1 MSNIKMLLD
10 VVAEVQKEAP
20 EDVPNFSKRFAE
32 AKVNLKNQQAK
43 GRTLP
48 LGTEAHP
55 LKDFAFNYSV
65 QRDVRPSHVM
75 NIMKKFDPRVC
86 CPVSAV
92 RRSDS
97 ERLFIFDGQHRAVA
111 LSLLGYTEIPVT
123 IVETDEPAFDAEAF
137 EIVNDS
143 GILRAGTEE
152 IHRCLLHRY
161 KMGETET
168 ERVATAYRV
177 QHIFDGVNIDLE
189 PKRVR
194 KSTGKCGP
202 NKHYF
207 SHFDYAYKGFKMAGD
222 VGLFNV
228 LSAIKQVYGEEDGGE
243 INQGLFIGLVKQYQ
257 MGSEAKRLK
266 RLPEDWCVK
275 MLESAKA
282 VCPSATL
289 IHSATKKQWQHAN
302 GVGWDAPVAM
312 GHMLREVYLIEDGTF
327 EPSYMPNV
335 TLKLFDGDVAPDSEA
350 QTAFNKYLE
359 RKNEHSK

>member
-1 MSNIKMLLD
+1 LITSYTEGDIMSKVKMLLD
-10 VVAEVQKEAP
+10 VVAEVKKEAP
-20 EDVPNFSKRFAE
+20 QDVPNWNSKFAE
-32 AKVNLKNQQAK
+32 SKVNLKNQLAK
-43 GRTLP
+43 GRQLP

-55 LKDFAFNYSV
+55 LEDFAFNYSV
-65 QRDVRPSHVM
+65 QRDVRAGHVM

-97 ERLFIFDGQHRAVA
+97 KTLYIFDGQHRAVSLA
-111 LSLLGYTEIPVT
+111 LLGYDKIPVT

-168 ERVATAYRV
+168 ERVVTAHLV
-177 QHIFDGVNIDLE
+177 QQVFDSCEIDLE

-194 KSTGKCGP
+194 KSPGKCGP

-207 SHFDYAYKGFKMAGD
+207 SHFDYAYKGIKMAGP
-222 VGLFNV
+222 
-228 LSAIKQVYGEEDGGE
+228 
-243 INQGLFIGLVKQYQ
+243 IGLTD
-257 MGSEAKRLK
+257 AKI
-266 RLPEDWCVK
+266 
-275 MLESAKA
+275 

-312 GHMLREVYLIEDGTF
+312 AHMLREIYLIEDGTF

-335 TLKLFDGDVAPDSEA
+335 TLKLEDGDIANESEA
-350 QTAFNKYLE
+350 QTAFNKYV
-359 RKNEHSK
+359 K

>member
-1 MSNIKMLLD
+1 MSKVKMLLD
-10 VVAEVQKEAP
+10 VVNEVKKEAP
-20 EDVPNFSKRFAE
+20 DDVPNWNSKLAE
-32 AKVNLKNQQAK
+32 AKVNLQNQIAK
-43 GRTLP
+43 GRLLP
-48 LGTEAHP
+48 RGVEDHP
-55 LKDFAFNYSV
+55 LEHFAFNYSV
-65 QRDVRPSHVM
+65 QRDVRAGHVM

-92 RRSDS
+92 KRSDG
-97 ERLFIFDGQHRAVA
+97 ETLYIFDGQHRAVA
-111 LSLLGYTEIPVT
+111 LALLGWTKIPVT

-168 ERVATAYRV
+168 ERVATAHAV
-177 QHIFDGVNIDLE
+177 QKVFDECEIDLE

-194 KSTGKCGP
+194 KSPGKCGP

-207 SHFDYAYKGFKMAGD
+207 SHFDYAYKGIKMSGEE
-222 VGLFNV
+222 GLRNA
-228 LSAIKQVYGEEDGGE
+228 LMAIKAVYGDEEGGE
-243 INQGLFIGLVKQYQ
+243 INQGLFIGLMKQYQ
-257 MGSEAKRLK
+257 MGAEAKRLS
-266 RLPEDWCVK
+266 RLPEDW
-275 MLESAKA
+275 MLKILATTKK

-289 IHSATKKQWQHAN
+289 IHTATKKQWQHAN

-312 GHMLREVYLIEDGTF
+312 GHMLKEVYQIEQPEGF

-335 TLKLFDGDVAPDSEA
+335 TLKLDESDIAPDSEA
-350 QTAFNKYLE
+350 QTAFNKYV
-359 RKNEHSK
+359 K